1 MISEDKTIGLFDRFK
16 KKEKPQPERTVV
28 TGIYLKKEKSTMKK
42 MYGKEA
48 FAQEKLRGKVLA
60 TIMRVNFAK
69 VKLTNKNFQRGR
81 RIEKSSDM
89 IYPIPLAINPNI
101 LEFGRE
107 YYFTMENGFVV
118 KVSPVNGKMKKKPSS
133 YDKQKA
139 KGKDKKKKK

>member
-1 MISEDKTIGLFDRFK
+1 
-16 KKEKPQPERTVV
+16 
-28 TGIYLKKEKSTMKK
+28 MKK

-48 FAQEKLRGKVLA
+48 FAQEKFRAKFFA

-89 IYPIPLAINPNI
+89 IYPLPLAIDPKI

-107 YYFTMENGFVV
+107 YYFTMENGIVT

-133 YDKQKA
+133 YDKQKE
-139 KGKDKKKKK
+139 KKSKKKK